1 MQAQVE
7 RRYIDERLAA
17 VVVERAA
24 LETTLGTL
32 RARESERRMLLAR
45 VLQLAYRQS
54 RTSTLQVLLETGSVV
69 DAVKHNESLAAIT
82 SHEQTLLIEL
92 RTLAAEQTRLRDS
105 LVATEAELRA
115 LTETLG
121 AKDARIAKLIGR
133 ATRLAEAAK
142 TGRDVSRVEVEVLK
156 DLALEIARAHEESLG
171 LMAEIAQRTG
181 VALPRADRVLW
192 PTRGVVTQE
201 FGPSSLAL
209 EPGATYQGVAY
220 AHFHDGIDIAA
231 PLGTPVLV
239 AAAGRVAFVGHLSDG
254 AMIVIVAHEGGI
266 VTLYGH
272 LDDAALR
279 PSVRVGD
286 LVEPGDHLG
295 AIGMTGVTTG
305 PHLHFVVRRGT
316 EAIDPRSVLPP
327 R

>member
-7 RRYIDERLAA
+7 RRYVDERLAA

-32 RARESERRMLLAR
+32 RARESERRTLLAR

-54 RTSTLQVLLETGSVV
+54 RTSTLQVLLETGSLV

-121 AKDARIAKLIGR
+121 AKDTRIAKLIGR

-142 TGRDVSRVEVEVLK
+142 SGRDVSRVEVEVLK

-209 EPGATYQGVAY
+209 EPGATYRGVAY